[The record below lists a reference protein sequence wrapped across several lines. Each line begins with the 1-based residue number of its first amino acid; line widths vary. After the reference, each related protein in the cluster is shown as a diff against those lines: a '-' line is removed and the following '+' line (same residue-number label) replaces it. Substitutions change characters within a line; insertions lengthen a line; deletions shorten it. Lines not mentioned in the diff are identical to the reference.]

1 MFETLGVKSLAIM
14 NTAVLSMY
22 SSGRVSGLVAEV
34 GEGISYTVPV
44 FQGYALPHAQIKLE
58 VAGWDVTH
66 RMINS
71 LEEMGKRVSG
81 HADVIRDMKEQ
92 MCTVAMHY
100 DSESNA
106 LDDPLDKDQRSF
118 ELPGGEIIEV
128 NHKTRLNATEVLFQP
143 SLMDI
148 DEKGIAE
155 MAHKSIELCDN
166 DLKNSALY
174 GSIILAGGTTTM
186 AGFRERFEN
195 DIMHLAAQTADCD
208 VKVFADLHRKN
219 AAWIGGSMIASFSTF
234 KEMSVTKEEYE
245 AGEGTDRPLAILKK
259 SVN

>member
-128 NHKTRLNATEVLFQP
+128 NHKTRLNATEVLF
-143 SLMDI
+143 
-148 DEKGIAE
+148 
-155 MAHKSIELCDN
+155 
-166 DLKNSALY
+166 
-174 GSIILAGGTTTM
+174 
-186 AGFRERFEN
+186 
-195 DIMHLAAQTADCD
+195 
-208 VKVFADLHRKN
+208 
-219 AAWIGGSMIASFSTF
+219 
-234 KEMSVTKEEYE
+234 
-245 AGEGTDRPLAILKK
+245 
-259 SVN
+259 